1 MKNFTL
7 TNYFQNGTI
16 LFVLLLAKIG
26 LVVYIIV
33 VFSNNLNEIKQTF
46 HDIFEMLYQSYN
58 PIIKILVQRIKEEVK
73 SVLLF

>member
-33 VFSNNLNEIKQTF
+33 VFSNNLNEREQTF
-46 HDIFEMLYQSYN
+46 HDIFEMLYQSHN
-58 PIIKILVQRIKEEVK
+58 PIIKSLLQRIKEEVK